1 MMSSQ
6 RYFQSWIKKNVV
18 KVNSLW
24 GQSITNSK
32 PPCLRPKIFEIRI
45 VEVDE
50 VTSLFG
56 IKKFNESGTLIKF
69 QCLWFKDRNE
79 QDDLFITVKKEEEL
93 AMMSSQ
99 RYFQS
104 WERGE
109 GQLFKRTASPPV
121 SGQRSLKSGS

>member
-45 VEVDE
+45 VKVAE

-56 IKKFNESGTLIKF
+56 VKKFNNQAL
-69 QCLWFKDRNE
+69 
-79 QDDLFITVKKEEEL
+79 
-93 AMMSSQ
+93 
-99 RYFQS
+99 
-104 WERGE
+104 
-109 GQLFKRTASPPV
+109 
-121 SGQRSLKSGS
+121 